1 MMWWFWANWGW
12 WGMLLNMLLMIVF
25 WGGLVALVVWIVVSL
40 VRSAQQPTSQT
51 PLDIA
56 RARYARGEITK
67 EEFERLKKDLS

>member
-1 MMWWFWANWGW
+1 MMWWFWSNWGW

-25 WGGLVALVVWIVVSL
+25 WGGLIALVVWIVVRL
-40 VRSAQQPTSQT
+40 ARTGQQPTSQM

-56 RARYARGEITK
+56 RTRYARGEITK